1 MGVVTLLVL
10 VVGGES
16 GSPLDRV
23 LPEPVVMRIRM
34 LTLREGMSQGEVVRR
49 LGLRDRPTDF
59 RAATVSNSRFAY
71 SIGCTHLLRLDY
83 TAQGR
88 GISHGLWKAT
98 LDVKPAK

>member
-34 LTLREGMSQGEVVRR
+34 LTLRDGMSDGEVVRR
-49 LGLRDRPTDF
+49 LGLRGRPADYY
-59 RAATVSNSRFAY
+59 ASTVSNSRAVY
-71 SIGCTHLLRLDY
+71 SIGRTHLLRLDY
-83 TAQGR
+83 TLRGT
-88 GISHGLWKAT
+88 GISHGLSKAT
-98 LDVKPAK
+98 LEVKPAE